1 MYFATA
7 DPDEATIRGLVN
19 MGYSGNEAY
28 SWITTETYQL
38 LNHQVSP
45 AAEALTCND
54 CHSGSNRIRLEDE
67 LGYQL
72 KSSESV
78 VCRQCHGNEGNSG
91 FYNIHAEHVDDMR
104 FDCINCHTF
113 SRPERGLR

>member
-7 DPDEATIRGLVN
+7 DPDAATVRGLVN
-19 MGYSGNEAY
+19 MGYSGDEAY

-38 LNHQVSP
+38 LNHQISP
-45 AAEALTCND
+45 AAEALACND
-54 CHSGSNRIRLEDE
+54 CHSNTTRISLKDE

-72 KSSESV
+72 KSSEAV
-78 VCRQCHGNEGNSG
+78 VCSQCHGSEERKG
-91 FYNIHAEHVDDMR
+91 FYDIHEEHVEDKR
-104 FDCINCHTF
+104 YDCINCHTF